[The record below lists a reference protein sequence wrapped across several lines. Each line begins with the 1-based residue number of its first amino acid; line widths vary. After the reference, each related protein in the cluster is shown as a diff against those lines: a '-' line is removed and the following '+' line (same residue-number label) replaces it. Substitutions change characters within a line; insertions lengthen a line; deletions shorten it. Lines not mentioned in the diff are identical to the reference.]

1 MRMLVPA
8 LALALMASL
17 MFSLTACGGG
27 DEDEDE
33 GEGNSKVYKS
43 MGMRQCSGGGVSLAT
58 LQAQLAAANVQASSA
73 ACGTD
78 GSTTSA
84 VCGAPDGKI
93 GIFEISPDQA
103 GAAAGAGFVPLS
115 TLPAAKTIPCS

>member
-27 DEDEDE
+27 DE

-58 LQAQLAAANVQASSA
+58 LQAELAAANVQVSSA

-93 GIFEISPDQA
+93 GIFEISPAQA
-103 GAAAGAGFVPLS
+103 GAAAAAGFAPLS